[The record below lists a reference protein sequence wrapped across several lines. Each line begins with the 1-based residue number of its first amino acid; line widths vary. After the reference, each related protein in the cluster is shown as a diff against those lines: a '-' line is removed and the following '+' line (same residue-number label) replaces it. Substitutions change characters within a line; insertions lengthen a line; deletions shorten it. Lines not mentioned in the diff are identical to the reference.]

1 MEEFVGGL
9 WHRFITGAARRD
21 HPEAAVTLE
30 EMERTAGI
38 LFRALGGDS
47 GLRVAPAAEQTH
59 GARRRWLARLA
70 HIEDRVASASRDAE
84 TLRLPA
90 SLALFPK
97 RALNRDLYLWLI
109 AQAAACELDTDA
121 DWITANQHAT
131 LLTLERFP
139 GLAPRYRRL
148 VEAILALRI
157 PPEKLP
163 KEEAAAETAIRQ
175 ALQAPGSVAKLPAAR
190 RPPQPVPL
198 WLAPA
203 PPALDRRQKPAPA
216 DQAAPPQEGDSQA
229 GDDRRRQGQREDTP
243 DDRNAFILPFRAES
257 LLSFAEYVKV
267 DRKLDD
273 DPSPDAAKAA
283 ADMDVLS
290 VTRDGQTSASKVRF
304 DLDLPSES
312 VDDIPLQTGILL
324 PEWNWKTR
332 KLVKDQ
338 CSLTILEPRD
348 AQPSPVPPHLC
359 RQVRRVRHQF
369 EALTPSRRWIR
380 NQPDG
385 SELDM
390 EACVRAWADRQAGHR
405 DADSGH
411 YLRLE
416 RHERDMACLL
426 LADLSLS
433 TDAWVGNDH
442 RVIDVIRDS
451 LLLFSEA
458 LSATGDRVGIYGF
471 SSLRRGNI
479 RFHRIKDFSEKHGA
493 MTRGRIAALKPG
505 YYTRMGA
512 AIRQATRLLAEQ
524 PSALRLLLI
533 LSDGKPNDFDHYEGR
548 FAIEDTRMS
557 LVEARRQGL
566 KPFCVTIDQEGAG
579 YLPHLFGPA
588 GYTVIRQPSEL
599 PARLPLLYAQLTAS

>member
-9 WHRFITGAARRD
+9 WHRFITGAAQRE
-21 HPEAAVTLE
+21 HPKAAVSLAE
-30 EMERTAGI
+30 IERTAGI
-38 LFRALGGDS
+38 LFRALGGDP
-47 GLRVAPAAEQTH
+47 GLRVASSAEQTH
-59 GARRRWLARLA
+59 GARRRWLARIA
-70 HIEDRVASASRDAE
+70 HIEDRVSAASRDAE

-90 SLALFPK
+90 SLALFPE

-109 AQAAACELDTDA
+109 AQAAASPADPTLD
-121 DWITANQHAT
+121 WLVCNQQAT
-131 LLTLERFP
+131 LATLVRFP

-148 VEAILALRI
+148 VSAALALRI

-163 KEEAAAETAIRQ
+163 RGEAAAESAIRQ
-175 ALQAPGSVAKLPAAR
+175 ALQEPGSVASLPAAR

-198 WLAPA
+198 WLVPA
-203 PPALDRRQKPAPA
+203 PPSLDRRQ
-216 DQAAPPQEGDSQA
+216 QPPQADTSESNPECESQA
-229 GDDRRRQGQREDTP
+229 GDKQRRQGQREDTP

-257 LLSFAEYVKV
+257 LLSFGEYVKV

-273 DPSPDAAKAA
+273 DPNSDAARVA

-290 VTRDGQTSASKVRF
+290 VTRDGQNAASKVRF
-304 DLDLPSES
+304 DLDLPSDA
-312 VDDIPLQTGILL
+312 VDDIPIQGGIVL

-332 KLVKDQ
+332 QLVKDQ
-338 CSLTILEPRD
+338 CRLTILEPRD
-348 AQPSPVPPHLC
+348 AQPCAVPPHLN
-359 RQVRRVRHQF
+359 RQVRRVRQQF

-390 EACVRAWADRQAGHR
+390 EACVRAWSDRRAGHKDN
-405 DADSGH
+405 DAGH

-416 RHERDMACLL
+416 RQERDLACLL
-426 LADLSLS
+426 LADFSLS
-433 TDAWVGNDH
+433 TDAWVGNEH
-442 RVIDVIRDS
+442 RVIDVIKDS
-451 LLLFSEA
+451 LMLFSEA
-458 LSATGDRVGIYGF
+458 LAATGDNVGIYGF

-493 MTRGRIAALKPG
+493 LTRGRIQAIKPG

-512 AIRQATRLLAEQ
+512 AIRQSTRILAKQ
-524 PSALRLLLI
+524 PNALRLLLI

-566 KPFCVTIDQEGAG
+566 QPFCVTIDQEGAG

-588 GYTVIRQPSEL
+588 GYTVIRKPSEL
-599 PARLPLLYAQLTAS
+599 PSRLPILYAQLTSA